1 MTAVLDAS
9 AILALLREEPGAHRV
24 LEVIDGSY
32 LPTANLAEVLSKHQD
47 WGLGEAPVVAELRDL
62 GCTFV
67 PITVDDAQVQARVRA
82 TDQRARVRGRLSLAD
97 RLCLA
102 VALRLELPALTADR
116 AWAELDLGVDVRL
129 IR

>member
-1 MTAVLDAS
+1 VTAVLDAS
-9 AILALLREEPGAHRV
+9 AVLALLRDEPGAHRV
-24 LEVIDGSY
+24 LEVIEGSH
-32 LPTANLAEVLSKHQD
+32 LPTTNLAEVLAKHDD

-67 PITVDDAQVQARVRA
+67 PITVEDARLQMRVRS
-82 TDQRARVRGRLSLAD
+82 TDRRGPGAGQLSLAD

-102 VALRLELPALTADR
+102 VALRLELPVLTADR
-116 AWAELDLGVDVRL
+116 AWGELGLDVDVWL